1 MRESKM
7 IVMEAN
13 EDNFIT
19 VAELISALQKIEDKN
34 AKVIIIDDFFSGR
47 ILREDDLYYNEV
59 SNSVYLG
66 GDI

>member
-7 IVMEAN
+7 IEMKVN

-19 VAELISALQKIEDKN
+19 IAELISALQKIKDKN
-34 AKVIIIDDFFSGR
+34 AKVIIFDDVYSGR
-47 ILREDDLYYNEV
+47 ALREDDLYYNEV